1 MKKSSIKFAVI
12 MIFILSLI
20 AAAAGTL
27 HLLQEKDKKAAKES
41 VLADINTKEK
51 SNTES
56 NSEQETEKKTEDNI
70 NVKEDSS
77 KETEKETTTVKETNA
92 QIEPD
97 TKTQIKDNE
106 SVANEENFVENTISN
121 KKTTLSFVGDIYVS
135 PMMYEHYQASGIS
148 GVISEKI
155 QNIFKSVDI
164 AAADHEYVC
173 GDLPESYKVDYQQYT
188 FLTPTAREGILK
200 DFSFDVMTLANNHMM
215 DYGTEGLDST
225 IREIKKQGIET
236 IGGGS
241 DLSQAMAPYIKEVN
255 GKKIAILAATRVVPQ
270 IDWYAQKDRAG
281 LMTTYEQTD
290 RFQMLK
296 EEIARLKGEE
306 NCDIVIMYVHWGNDS
321 DKTILGNQVTL
332 GHGYIDAGA
341 DIVIGNHTHVLQG
354 MEFYKGKLIC
364 YGISNFLFGSYHSD
378 TMVLT
383 LEINEEN
390 HITPKMLPCSSEM
403 FYTTEIEGE
412 AAENMFRYI
421 ESMSKN
427 VSISSD
433 GIITEKR

>member
-1 MKKSSIKFAVI
+1 MKKSSIKFSVI
-12 MIFILSLI
+12 MIFILCLI
-20 AAAAGTL
+20 AAVMGTS
-27 HLLQEKDKKAAKES
+27 HLLKERDKKMEKDTNKS
-41 VLADINTKEK
+41 ILADTKTEEKADTERNTDQETDVEINAEK
-51 SNTES
+51 DTSG
-56 NSEQETEKKTEDNI
+56 ETEKKTN
-70 NVKEDSS
+70 
-77 KETEKETTTVKETNA
+77 TEKETHI
-92 QIEPD
+92 QIETD

-106 SVANEENFVENTISN
+106 NVPDKENFAENIISDKN
-121 KKTTLSFVGDIYVS
+121 VTLSFVGDIYVS

-188 FLTPTAREGILK
+188 FLTPSAREGILK

-215 DYGTEGLDST
+215 DYGTEGLAST

-270 IDWYAQKDRAG
+270 IDWYAQKDKAG

-296 EEIARLKGEE
+296 EEITRLKTEE

-354 MEFYKGKLIC
+354 MEFYQGKLIC

-383 LEINEEN
+383 LEIDEAN
-390 HITPKMLPCSSEM
+390 HITPKMLPCNSEM

-421 ESMSKN
+421 ESMSEN

>member
-1 MKKSSIKFAVI
+1 MKKSSIKFSVI
-12 MIFILSLI
+12 MIFILCLI
-20 AAAAGTL
+20 VAVMGTS
-27 HLLQEKDKKAAKES
+27 HLLKERDKKMEKDTNKS
-41 VLADINTKEK
+41 ILADTKTEEKADTERNTDQETDVEINAEK
-51 SNTES
+51 DTSG
-56 NSEQETEKKTEDNI
+56 ETEKKTNT
-70 NVKEDSS
+70 K
-77 KETEKETTTVKETNA
+77 KETHI
-92 QIEPD
+92 QIETD

-106 SVANEENFVENTISN
+106 NVPDKKNFAENIISDKN
-121 KKTTLSFVGDIYVS
+121 VTLSFVGDIYVS

-188 FLTPTAREGILK
+188 FLTPSAREGILK

-215 DYGTEGLDST
+215 DYGTEGLAST

-270 IDWYAQKDRAG
+270 IDWYAQKDKAG

-296 EEIARLKGEE
+296 EEITRLKTEE

-354 MEFYKGKLIC
+354 MEFYQGKLIC

-383 LEINEEN
+383 LEIDEAN

-421 ESMSKN
+421 ESMSEN

>member
-1 MKKSSIKFAVI
+1 MKKSSIKFSVI
-12 MIFILSLI
+12 MIFILCLI
-20 AAAAGTL
+20 AAVMGTS
-27 HLLQEKDKKAAKES
+27 HLLEERDKKMEKDTNKS
-41 VLADINTKEK
+41 ILADTKTEEKADTERNTDQETDVEINAEK
-51 SNTES
+51 DTSG
-56 NSEQETEKKTEDNI
+56 ETEKKTN
-70 NVKEDSS
+70 
-77 KETEKETTTVKETNA
+77 TEKETHI
-92 QIEPD
+92 QIETD
-97 TKTQIKDNE
+97 TKTQIKDNKN
-106 SVANEENFVENTISN
+106 VPDKENFTENIISDKN
-121 KKTTLSFVGDIYVS
+121 ITLSFVGDIYVS

-188 FLTPTAREGILK
+188 FLTPSAREGILK

-215 DYGTEGLDST
+215 DYGTEGLAST

-270 IDWYAQKDRAG
+270 IDWYAQKDKAG

-296 EEIARLKGEE
+296 EEITRLKTEE

-354 MEFYKGKLIC
+354 MEFYQGKLIC

-383 LEINEEN
+383 LEIDEAN

-421 ESMSKN
+421 ESMSEN

>member
-1 MKKSSIKFAVI
+1 MKKSSIKFSVI
-12 MIFILSLI
+12 MIFILCLI
-20 AAAAGTL
+20 AAVMGTS
-27 HLLQEKDKKAAKES
+27 HLLKERDKKMEKDTNKS
-41 VLADINTKEK
+41 ILADTKTEEKADTERNTDQETDVEINAEK
-51 SNTES
+51 DTSG
-56 NSEQETEKKTEDNI
+56 ETEKKTN
-70 NVKEDSS
+70 
-77 KETEKETTTVKETNA
+77 TEKETHI
-92 QIEPD
+92 QIETD
-97 TKTQIKDNE
+97 TKTQIKDNKN
-106 SVANEENFVENTISN
+106 VPDKENFTENIISDKN
-121 KKTTLSFVGDIYVS
+121 ITLSFVGDIYVS

-188 FLTPTAREGILK
+188 FLTPSAREGILK

-215 DYGTEGLDST
+215 DYGTEGLAST

-270 IDWYAQKDRAG
+270 IDWYAQKDKAG

-296 EEIARLKGEE
+296 EEITRLKTEE

-354 MEFYKGKLIC
+354 MEFYQGKLIC

-383 LEINEEN
+383 LEIDEAN

-421 ESMSKN
+421 ESMSEN

-433 GIITEKR
+433 VIITEKR

>member
-1 MKKSSIKFAVI
+1 MKKSSIKFSVI
-12 MIFILSLI
+12 MIFILCLI
-20 AAAAGTL
+20 AAVMGTS
-27 HLLQEKDKKAAKES
+27 HLLKERDKKMEKDTNKS
-41 VLADINTKEK
+41 ILADTKTEEKADTERNTDQETDVEINAEK
-51 SNTES
+51 DTSG
-56 NSEQETEKKTEDNI
+56 ETEKKTN
-70 NVKEDSS
+70 
-77 KETEKETTTVKETNA
+77 TEKETHI
-92 QIEPD
+92 QIETD
-97 TKTQIKDNE
+97 TKTQIKDNKN
-106 SVANEENFVENTISN
+106 VPDKENFTENIISDKN
-121 KKTTLSFVGDIYVS
+121 ITLSFVGDIYVS

-188 FLTPTAREGILK
+188 FLTPSAREGILK

-215 DYGTEGLDST
+215 DYGTEGLAST

-255 GKKIAILAATRVVPQ
+255 GKKIAIFAATRVVPQ
-270 IDWYAQKDRAG
+270 IDWYAQKDKAG

-296 EEIARLKGEE
+296 EEITRLKTEE

-354 MEFYKGKLIC
+354 MEFYQGKLIC

-383 LEINEEN
+383 LEIDEAN

-421 ESMSKN
+421 ESMSEN

>member
-1 MKKSSIKFAVI
+1 MKKSSIKFAII
-12 MIFILSLI
+12 MIFILCLI
-20 AAAAGTL
+20 GAVAGTSY
-27 HLLQEKDKKAAKES
+27 LLKETEKKTEKSTKES
-41 VLADINTKEK
+41 VLADMEHN
-51 SNTES
+51 SN
-56 NSEQETEKKTEDNI
+56 QETEKKTEVENTTF
-70 NVKEDSS
+70 
-77 KETEKETTTVKETNA
+77 KETENRATTENETHLEEETNA
-92 QIEPD
+92 QIESD
-97 TKTQIKDNE
+97 TKTQIKENE
-106 SVANEENFVENTISN
+106 TAASKENFAENINSD
-121 KKTTLSFVGDIYVS
+121 KKATLSFVGDIYVS

-188 FLTPTAREGILK
+188 FLTPAAREEILK

-215 DYGTEGLDST
+215 DYGTEGLAST

-270 IDWYAQKDRAG
+270 TDWYAQKTKAG

-296 EEIARLKGEE
+296 DEITRLKAEE
-306 NCDIVIMYVHWGNDS
+306 HCDIVIMYVHWGNDS
-321 DKTILGNQVTL
+321 DKTILGNQRTL
-332 GHGYIDAGA
+332 GHGYINAGA

-354 MEFYKGKLIC
+354 MEFYQGKLIC

-383 LEINEEN
+383 LEINEAN

-412 AAENMFRYI
+412 AAKNMFRYI

>member
-1 MKKSSIKFAVI
+1 MKKSSIKFSVI
-12 MIFILSLI
+12 MIFILCLI
-20 AAAAGTL
+20 AAVMGTS
-27 HLLQEKDKKAAKES
+27 HLLKERDKKMEKDTNKS
-41 VLADINTKEK
+41 ILADTKTEEKADTERNTDQETDVEINAEK
-51 SNTES
+51 DTSG
-56 NSEQETEKKTEDNI
+56 ETEKKTN
-70 NVKEDSS
+70 
-77 KETEKETTTVKETNA
+77 TEKETHI
-92 QIEPD
+92 QIETD

-106 SVANEENFVENTISN
+106 NVPDKENFAENIISDKN
-121 KKTTLSFVGDIYVS
+121 VTLSFVGDIYVS

-188 FLTPTAREGILK
+188 FLTPSAREGILK

-215 DYGTEGLDST
+215 DYGTEGLAST

-270 IDWYAQKDRAG
+270 IDWYAQKDKAG

-296 EEIARLKGEE
+296 EEITRLKTEE
-306 NCDIVIMYVHWGNDS
+306 NCDVVIMYVHWGNDS
-321 DKTILGNQVTL
+321 DKTILGNQITL

-354 MEFYKGKLIC
+354 MEFYQGKLIC

-383 LEINEEN
+383 LEIDEAN
-390 HITPKMLPCSSEM
+390 HITPKILPCSSEM

-421 ESMSKN
+421 ESMSEN

>member
-1 MKKSSIKFAVI
+1 
-12 MIFILSLI
+12 MIFILCLI
-20 AAAAGTL
+20 AAVMGTS
-27 HLLQEKDKKAAKES
+27 HLLKERDKKMEKDTNKS
-41 VLADINTKEK
+41 ILADTKTEEKADTERNTDQETDVEINAEK
-51 SNTES
+51 DTSG
-56 NSEQETEKKTEDNI
+56 ETEKKTN
-70 NVKEDSS
+70 
-77 KETEKETTTVKETNA
+77 TEKETHI
-92 QIEPD
+92 QIETD
-97 TKTQIKDNE
+97 TKTQIKDNKN
-106 SVANEENFVENTISN
+106 VPDKENFTENIISDKN
-121 KKTTLSFVGDIYVS
+121 ITLSFVGDIYVS

-188 FLTPTAREGILK
+188 FLTPSAREGILK

-215 DYGTEGLDST
+215 DYGTEGLAST

-270 IDWYAQKDRAG
+270 IDWYAQKDKAG

-296 EEIARLKGEE
+296 EEITRLKTEE

-354 MEFYKGKLIC
+354 MEFYQGKLIC

-383 LEINEEN
+383 LEIDEAN

-421 ESMSKN
+421 ESMSEN

>member
-1 MKKSSIKFAVI
+1 MKKSSIKFVVI
-12 MIFILSLI
+12 MIFILCLV
-20 AAAAGTL
+20 AASAGTL
-27 HLLQEKDKKAAKES
+27 HLLKERNTDMENNNKESILADTNMEEKKDMENNANEETEEKTTAKINSEKD
-41 VLADINTKEK
+41 T
-51 SNTES
+51 
-56 NSEQETEKKTEDNI
+56 
-70 NVKEDSS
+70 S
-77 KETEKETTTVKETNA
+77 KETEKETITER
-92 QIEPD
+92 ESD
-97 TKTQIKDNE
+97 TQIKDNE
-106 SVANEENFVENTISN
+106 NVSNQENPSENIRSDKN
-121 KKTTLSFVGDIYVS
+121 VTLSFVGDIYVS
-135 PMMYEHYQASGIS
+135 PMMYEHYQTSGIS

-155 QNIFKSVDI
+155 QNIFQSVDI

-173 GDLPESYKVDYQQYT
+173 GDLSESDKVDYQQYT
-188 FLTPTAREGILK
+188 FLTPSVREGILK

-215 DYGTEGLDST
+215 DYGTKGLAST

-236 IGGGS
+236 IGGGN
-241 DLSQAMAPYIKEVN
+241 DLSEAMAPYIKEVN

-270 IDWYAQKDRAG
+270 IDWYAQKNKAG

-296 EEIARLKGEE
+296 DEITRLKTQE

-321 DKTILGNQVTL
+321 DKTILSSQITL

-383 LEINEEN
+383 LEINEAN

-421 ESMSKN
+421 ESMSEN
-427 VSISSD
+427 VFISSD
-433 GIITEKR
+433 GIITEKK

>member
-1 MKKSSIKFAVI
+1 MKKSSIKFSVI
-12 MIFILSLI
+12 MIFILCLI
-20 AAAAGTL
+20 AAVMGTS
-27 HLLQEKDKKAAKES
+27 HLLKERDKKMEKDTNKS
-41 VLADINTKEK
+41 ILADTKTEEKADTERNTDQETDVEINAEK
-51 SNTES
+51 DTSG
-56 NSEQETEKKTEDNI
+56 ETEKKTN
-70 NVKEDSS
+70 
-77 KETEKETTTVKETNA
+77 TEKETHI
-92 QIEPD
+92 QIETD

-106 SVANEENFVENTISN
+106 NVPDKENFAENIISDKN
-121 KKTTLSFVGDIYVS
+121 VTLSFVGDIYVS

-188 FLTPTAREGILK
+188 FLTPSAREGILK

-215 DYGTEGLDST
+215 DYGTEGLTST

-270 IDWYAQKDRAG
+270 IDWYAQKDKAG

-296 EEIARLKGEE
+296 EEITRLKTEE

-354 MEFYKGKLIC
+354 MEFYQGKLIC

-383 LEINEEN
+383 LEIDEAN

-421 ESMSKN
+421 ESMSEN

>member
-1 MKKSSIKFAVI
+1 MKKSSIKFSVI
-12 MIFILSLI
+12 MIFILCLI
-20 AAAAGTL
+20 AAVMGTS
-27 HLLQEKDKKAAKES
+27 HLLKERDKKMEKDTNKS
-41 VLADINTKEK
+41 ILADTKTEEKADTERNTDQETDVEINAEK
-51 SNTES
+51 DTSG
-56 NSEQETEKKTEDNI
+56 ETEKKTN
-70 NVKEDSS
+70 
-77 KETEKETTTVKETNA
+77 TEKETHI
-92 QIEPD
+92 QIETD

-106 SVANEENFVENTISN
+106 NVPDKENFAENIISDKN
-121 KKTTLSFVGDIYVS
+121 VTLSFVGDIYVS

-188 FLTPTAREGILK
+188 FLTPSAREGILK

-215 DYGTEGLDST
+215 DYGTEGLAST

-270 IDWYAQKDRAG
+270 IDWYAQKDKAG

-296 EEIARLKGEE
+296 EEITRLKTEE

-354 MEFYKGKLIC
+354 MEFYQGKLIC
-364 YGISNFLFGSYHSD
+364 YGISNFLFGNYHSD

-383 LEINEEN
+383 LEIDEAN

-421 ESMSKN
+421 ESMSEN

>member
-1 MKKSSIKFAVI
+1 MKKSSIKFSVI
-12 MIFILSLI
+12 MIFILCLI
-20 AAAAGTL
+20 AAVMGTS
-27 HLLQEKDKKAAKES
+27 HLLKERDKKMEKDTNKS
-41 VLADINTKEK
+41 ILADTKTEEKADTERNTDQETDVEINAEK
-51 SNTES
+51 DTSG
-56 NSEQETEKKTEDNI
+56 ETEKKTN
-70 NVKEDSS
+70 
-77 KETEKETTTVKETNA
+77 TEKETHI
-92 QIEPD
+92 QIETD

-106 SVANEENFVENTISN
+106 NVPDKENFAENIISDKN
-121 KKTTLSFVGDIYVS
+121 VTLSFVGDIYVS

-188 FLTPTAREGILK
+188 FLTPSAREGILK

-215 DYGTEGLDST
+215 DYGTEGLAST

-270 IDWYAQKDRAG
+270 IDWYAQKDKAG

-296 EEIARLKGEE
+296 EEITRLKTEE

-354 MEFYKGKLIC
+354 MEFYQGKLIC

-383 LEINEEN
+383 LEIDEAN

-421 ESMSKN
+421 ESMSEN
-427 VSISSD
+427 VVHLDRKSVV
-433 GIITEKR
+433 

>member
-1 MKKSSIKFAVI
+1 MKKSSIKFSVI
-12 MIFILSLI
+12 MIFILCLI
-20 AAAAGTL
+20 AAVMGTS
-27 HLLQEKDKKAAKES
+27 HLLKERDKKMEKDTNKS
-41 VLADINTKEK
+41 ILADIKTEEKADTERNTDQETDVEINAEK
-51 SNTES
+51 DTSG
-56 NSEQETEKKTEDNI
+56 ETEKKTN
-70 NVKEDSS
+70 
-77 KETEKETTTVKETNA
+77 TEKETHI
-92 QIEPD
+92 QIETD

-106 SVANEENFVENTISN
+106 NVPDKENFAENIISDKN
-121 KKTTLSFVGDIYVS
+121 VTLSFVGDIYVS

-188 FLTPTAREGILK
+188 FLTPSAREGILK

-215 DYGTEGLDST
+215 DYGTEGLAST

-270 IDWYAQKDRAG
+270 IDWYAQKDKAG

-296 EEIARLKGEE
+296 EEITRLKTEE

-354 MEFYKGKLIC
+354 MEFYQGKLIC

-383 LEINEEN
+383 LEIDEAN

-421 ESMSKN
+421 ESMSEN

>member
-1 MKKSSIKFAVI
+1 MKKSSIKFVVI
-12 MIFILSLI
+12 MIFILCLV
-20 AAAAGTL
+20 AASAGTL
-27 HLLQEKDKKAAKES
+27 HLLKERNTDMEKNNKESILADTNMEEKKDMENNANEETEEKTTAKINSEKD
-41 VLADINTKEK
+41 T
-51 SNTES
+51 
-56 NSEQETEKKTEDNI
+56 
-70 NVKEDSS
+70 S
-77 KETEKETTTVKETNA
+77 KETITERESN
-92 QIEPD
+92 
-97 TKTQIKDNE
+97 TQIKDNE
-106 SVANEENFVENTISN
+106 NVSNQENPSENIRSDKN
-121 KKTTLSFVGDIYVS
+121 VTLSFVGDIYVS
-135 PMMYEHYQASGIS
+135 PMMYEHYQTSGIS

-155 QNIFKSVDI
+155 QNIFQSVDI

-173 GDLPESYKVDYQQYT
+173 GDLPESDKVDYQQYT
-188 FLTPTAREGILK
+188 FLTPSVREGILK

-215 DYGTEGLDST
+215 DYGTKGLAST

-236 IGGGS
+236 IGGGN
-241 DLSQAMAPYIKEVN
+241 DLSEAMAPYIKEVN

-270 IDWYAQKDRAG
+270 IDWYAQKNKAG

-296 EEIARLKGEE
+296 DEITRLKTQE

-321 DKTILGNQVTL
+321 DKTILSSQITL

-383 LEINEEN
+383 LEINEAN

-421 ESMSKN
+421 ESMSEN
-427 VSISSD
+427 VFISSD
-433 GIITEKR
+433 GIITEKK

>member
-1 MKKSSIKFAVI
+1 MKKSSIKFSVI
-12 MIFILSLI
+12 MIFILCLI
-20 AAAAGTL
+20 TAVMGTS
-27 HLLQEKDKKAAKES
+27 HLLKERDKKMEKDTNKS
-41 VLADINTKEK
+41 ILADTKTEEKADTERNTDQETDVEINAEK
-51 SNTES
+51 DTSG
-56 NSEQETEKKTEDNI
+56 ETEKKTN
-70 NVKEDSS
+70 
-77 KETEKETTTVKETNA
+77 TEKETHI
-92 QIEPD
+92 QIETD

-106 SVANEENFVENTISN
+106 NVPDKENFAENIISDKN
-121 KKTTLSFVGDIYVS
+121 VTLSFVGDIYVS

-188 FLTPTAREGILK
+188 FLTPSAREGILK

-215 DYGTEGLDST
+215 DYGTEGLAST

-270 IDWYAQKDRAG
+270 IDWYAQKDKAG

-296 EEIARLKGEE
+296 EEITRLKTEE

-354 MEFYKGKLIC
+354 MEFYQGKLIC

-383 LEINEEN
+383 LEIDEAN

-421 ESMSKN
+421 ESMSEN

>member
-1 MKKSSIKFAVI
+1 MKKSSIKFSVI
-12 MIFILSLI
+12 MIFILCLI
-20 AAAAGTL
+20 AAVMGTS
-27 HLLQEKDKKAAKES
+27 HLLKERDKKMEKDTNKS
-41 VLADINTKEK
+41 ILADTKTEEKADTERNTDQETDVEINAEK
-51 SNTES
+51 DTSG
-56 NSEQETEKKTEDNI
+56 ETEKKTN
-70 NVKEDSS
+70 
-77 KETEKETTTVKETNA
+77 TEKETHI
-92 QIEPD
+92 QIETD
-97 TKTQIKDNE
+97 TKTQIKDNKN
-106 SVANEENFVENTISN
+106 VPDKENFAENIISDKN
-121 KKTTLSFVGDIYVS
+121 VTLSFVGDIYVS

-188 FLTPTAREGILK
+188 FLTPSAREGILK

-215 DYGTEGLDST
+215 DYGTEGLAST

-270 IDWYAQKDRAG
+270 IDWYAQKDKAG

-296 EEIARLKGEE
+296 EEITRLKTEE

-354 MEFYKGKLIC
+354 MEFYQGKLIC

-383 LEINEEN
+383 LEIDEAN

-421 ESMSKN
+421 ESMSEN

>member
-1 MKKSSIKFAVI
+1 MKKSSIKFSVI
-12 MIFILSLI
+12 MIFILCLI
-20 AAAAGTL
+20 AAVMGTS
-27 HLLQEKDKKAAKES
+27 HLLKERDKKMEKDTNKS
-41 VLADINTKEK
+41 ILADTKTEEKADTERNTDQETDVEINAEK
-51 SNTES
+51 DTSG
-56 NSEQETEKKTEDNI
+56 ETEKKTN
-70 NVKEDSS
+70 
-77 KETEKETTTVKETNA
+77 TEKETHI
-92 QIEPD
+92 QIETD

-106 SVANEENFVENTISN
+106 NVPDKENFAENIISDKN
-121 KKTTLSFVGDIYVS
+121 VTLSFVGDIYVS

-188 FLTPTAREGILK
+188 FLTPSAREGILK

-215 DYGTEGLDST
+215 DYGTEGLTST

-270 IDWYAQKDRAG
+270 IDWYAQKDKAG

-296 EEIARLKGEE
+296 EEITRLKTEE
-306 NCDIVIMYVHWGNDS
+306 KCDIVIMYVHWGNDS

-354 MEFYKGKLIC
+354 MEFYQGKLIC

-383 LEINEEN
+383 LEIDEAN

-421 ESMSKN
+421 ESMSEN

>member
-1 MKKSSIKFAVI
+1 MKKSSIKFSVI
-12 MIFILSLI
+12 MIFILCLI
-20 AAAAGTL
+20 AAVMGTS
-27 HLLQEKDKKAAKES
+27 HLLKERDKKMEKDTNKS
-41 VLADINTKEK
+41 ILADTKTEEKADTERNTDQETDVEINAEK
-51 SNTES
+51 DTSG
-56 NSEQETEKKTEDNI
+56 ETEKKTN
-70 NVKEDSS
+70 
-77 KETEKETTTVKETNA
+77 TEKETHI
-92 QIEPD
+92 QIETD

-106 SVANEENFVENTISN
+106 NVPDKENFTENIISDKN
-121 KKTTLSFVGDIYVS
+121 VTLSFVGDIYVS

-188 FLTPTAREGILK
+188 FLTPSAREGILK

-215 DYGTEGLDST
+215 DYGTEGLAST

-270 IDWYAQKDRAG
+270 IDWYAQKDKAG

-296 EEIARLKGEE
+296 EEITRLKTEE

-354 MEFYKGKLIC
+354 MEFYQGKLIC

-383 LEINEEN
+383 LEIDEAN

-421 ESMSKN
+421 ESMSEN

>member
-1 MKKSSIKFAVI
+1 MKKSSIKFSVI
-12 MIFILSLI
+12 MIFILCLI
-20 AAAAGTL
+20 AAVMGTS
-27 HLLQEKDKKAAKES
+27 HLLKERDKKMEKDTNKS
-41 VLADINTKEK
+41 ILADTKTEEKADTERNTDQETDVEINAEK
-51 SNTES
+51 DTSG
-56 NSEQETEKKTEDNI
+56 ETEKKTN
-70 NVKEDSS
+70 
-77 KETEKETTTVKETNA
+77 TEKETHI
-92 QIEPD
+92 QIETD
-97 TKTQIKDNE
+97 TKTQIKDNKN
-106 SVANEENFVENTISN
+106 VPDKENFTENIISDKN
-121 KKTTLSFVGDIYVS
+121 ITLSFVGDIYVS

-188 FLTPTAREGILK
+188 FLTPSAREGILK

-215 DYGTEGLDST
+215 DYGTEGLAST

-270 IDWYAQKDRAG
+270 IDWYAQKDKAG

-296 EEIARLKGEE
+296 EEITRLKTEE

-354 MEFYKGKLIC
+354 MEFYQGKLIC

-383 LEINEEN
+383 LEIDEAN

-421 ESMSKN
+421 ESMSEN

>member
-1 MKKSSIKFAVI
+1 MKKSSIKFSVI
-12 MIFILSLI
+12 MIFILCLI
-20 AAAAGTL
+20 AAVMGTS
-27 HLLQEKDKKAAKES
+27 HLLKERDKKMEKDTNKS
-41 VLADINTKEK
+41 ILADTKTEEKADTERNTDQETDVEINAEK
-51 SNTES
+51 DTSG
-56 NSEQETEKKTEDNI
+56 ETEKKTN
-70 NVKEDSS
+70 
-77 KETEKETTTVKETNA
+77 TEKETHI
-92 QIEPD
+92 QIETD

-106 SVANEENFVENTISN
+106 NVPDKENFAENIISDKN
-121 KKTTLSFVGDIYVS
+121 VTLSFVGDIYVS

-188 FLTPTAREGILK
+188 FLTPSAREGILK

-215 DYGTEGLDST
+215 DYGTEGLAST

-270 IDWYAQKDRAG
+270 IDWYAQKDKAG

-296 EEIARLKGEE
+296 EEITRLKTEE

-354 MEFYKGKLIC
+354 MDFYQGKLIC

-383 LEINEEN
+383 LEIDEAN

-421 ESMSKN
+421 ESMSEN

>member
-1 MKKSSIKFAVI
+1 MKKSSIKFGIV
-12 MIFILSLI
+12 MIFVLCLI
-20 AAAAGTL
+20 AAAIGTL
-27 HLLQEKDKKAAKES
+27 HLLKGRDTQTKENTKES
-41 VLADINTKEK
+41 VLADADTNTKINTDGKIGTEK
-51 SNTES
+51 NIHEKIDTEKNTG
-56 NSEQETEKKTEDNI
+56 QETSTEGNI
-70 NVKEDSS
+70 N
-77 KETEKETTTVKETNA
+77 ETKNV
-92 QIEPD
+92 
-97 TKTQIKDNE
+97 
-106 SVANEENFVENTISN
+106 
-121 KKTTLSFVGDIYVS
+121 TLSFVGDIYVS

-188 FLTPTAREGILK
+188 FLTPSSREGILK

-215 DYGTEGLDST
+215 DYGTEGLAST
-225 IREIKKQGIET
+225 IREVKKQGIET

-241 DLSQAMAPYIKEVN
+241 DLSQAMAPYIREIN
-255 GKKIAILAATRVVPQ
+255 GKKIAVLAATRVVPQ

-281 LMTTYEQTD
+281 LMTTYEQTE

-296 EEIARLKGEE
+296 NEITRLKTEE
-306 NCDIVIMYVHWGNDS
+306 KCDIVIMYVHWGNDS
-321 DKTILGNQVTL
+321 DKTILENQVTL

-354 MEFYKGKLIC
+354 MEFYQGKLIC

-383 LEINEEN
+383 LEVDEAN
-390 HITPKMLPCSSEM
+390 HITPKMLPCISEA

-412 AAENMFRYI
+412 AAKNMFRYI
-421 ESMSKN
+421 ESMSSN
-427 VSISSD
+427 ISISD
-433 GIITEKR
+433 NGIITETK

>member
-1 MKKSSIKFAVI
+1 MKKSSIKFSVI
-12 MIFILSLI
+12 MIFILCLI
-20 AAAAGTL
+20 AAVMGTS
-27 HLLQEKDKKAAKES
+27 HLLKERDKKMEKDTNKS
-41 VLADINTKEK
+41 ILADTKTEEKADTERNTDQETDVEINAEK
-51 SNTES
+51 DTSG
-56 NSEQETEKKTEDNI
+56 ETEKKTN
-70 NVKEDSS
+70 
-77 KETEKETTTVKETNA
+77 TEKETHI
-92 QIEPD
+92 QIETD

-106 SVANEENFVENTISN
+106 NVPDKENFAENIISDKN
-121 KKTTLSFVGDIYVS
+121 VTLSFVGDIYVS

-188 FLTPTAREGILK
+188 FLTPSAREGILK

-215 DYGTEGLDST
+215 DYGTEGLAST

-270 IDWYAQKDRAG
+270 IDWYAQKDKAG

-296 EEIARLKGEE
+296 EEITRLKTEE

-354 MEFYKGKLIC
+354 MEFYQGKLIC

-383 LEINEEN
+383 LEIDEAN

-421 ESMSKN
+421 ESMSEN

>member
-1 MKKSSIKFAVI
+1 MKKSSIKFVII
-12 MIFILSLI
+12 MIFILCLI
-20 AAAAGTL
+20 GAVAGTSY
-27 HLLQEKDKKAAKES
+27 LLK
-41 VLADINTKEK
+41 
-51 SNTES
+51 
-56 NSEQETEKKTEDNI
+56 ETEKKTEKSTKESVFADMEHNSDQETEKRTDAEI
-70 NVKEDSS
+70 NVENTTS
-77 KETEKETTTVKETNA
+77 KETENRATTEKETNLEE
-92 QIEPD
+92 EPLEKE
-97 TKTQIKDNE
+97 TKTQIKENE
-106 SVANEENFVENTISN
+106 TAASKENFAENINSD
-121 KKTTLSFVGDIYVS
+121 KKATLSFVGDIYVS
-135 PMMYEHYQASGIS
+135 PMMYEHYQAFGIS

-188 FLTPTAREGILK
+188 FLTPAAREGILK

-215 DYGTEGLDST
+215 DYGTEGLAST

-241 DLSQAMAPYIKEVN
+241 DLSQAIAPYIKEIN

-270 IDWYAQKDRAG
+270 MDWYAQKTKAG

-296 EEIARLKGEE
+296 DEITRLKAEE
-306 NCDIVIMYVHWGNDS
+306 HCDIVIMYVHWGNDS
-321 DKTILGNQVTL
+321 DKTILGNQITL

-354 MEFYKGKLIC
+354 MEFYQGKLIC

-383 LEINEEN
+383 LEVDKAN
-390 HITPKMLPCSSEM
+390 HIIPKMLPCSSEM

-412 AAENMFRYI
+412 EAENMFRYI

>member
-1 MKKSSIKFAVI
+1 
-12 MIFILSLI
+12 
-20 AAAAGTL
+20 
-27 HLLQEKDKKAAKES
+27 
-41 VLADINTKEK
+41 
-51 SNTES
+51 
-56 NSEQETEKKTEDNI
+56 
-70 NVKEDSS
+70 
-77 KETEKETTTVKETNA
+77 
-92 QIEPD
+92 
-97 TKTQIKDNE
+97 
-106 SVANEENFVENTISN
+106 
-121 KKTTLSFVGDIYVS
+121 
-135 PMMYEHYQASGIS
+135 MMYEHYQASGIS

-188 FLTPTAREGILK
+188 FLTPSAREGILK

-215 DYGTEGLDST
+215 DYGTEGLAST

-270 IDWYAQKDRAG
+270 IDWYAQKDKAG

-296 EEIARLKGEE
+296 EEITRLKTEE

-354 MEFYKGKLIC
+354 MEFYQGKLIC

-383 LEINEEN
+383 LEIDEAN

-421 ESMSKN
+421 ESMSEN

>member
-1 MKKSSIKFAVI
+1 MKKSSIRFIIV
-12 MIFILSLI
+12 MIFVLCLI
-20 AAAAGTL
+20 AAAAGTT
-27 HLLQEKDKKAAKES
+27 HLLKEKETESRENTKDS
-41 VLADINTKEK
+41 VLAEAEKTTKDTAKTEEKNTENSTDTTKDTEKSSADTTKNTTENESMLKEK
-51 SNTES
+51 DTLPQASK
-56 NSEQETEKKTEDNI
+56 NS
-70 NVKEDSS
+70 
-77 KETEKETTTVKETNA
+77 TTKNGHV
-92 QIEPD
+92 
-97 TKTQIKDNE
+97 
-106 SVANEENFVENTISN
+106 
-121 KKTTLSFVGDIYVS
+121 TLSFVGDIYVS
-135 PMMYEHYQASGIS
+135 PMMYEHYQTSGIS

-215 DYGTEGLDST
+215 DYGTEGLAST
-225 IREIKKQGIET
+225 IKKIKKQGIET

-241 DLSQAMAPYIKEVN
+241 DLSQAMAPYIREVN

-270 IDWYAQKDRAG
+270 IDWYAQADRAG

-290 RFQMLK
+290 RFLMLK
-296 EEIARLKGEE
+296 EEITRLKTKE
-306 NCDIVIMYVHWGNDS
+306 NCDIVIMYVHWGNDG
-321 DKTILGNQVTL
+321 DKKILDSQVTL

-383 LEINEEN
+383 LEIDGTNN
-390 HITPKMLPCSSEM
+390 ITPKMLPCSSEA
-403 FYTTEIEGE
+403 FYTMEIEGE

-421 ESMSKN
+421 ESMSSN
-427 VSISSD
+427 VTILKD
-433 GIITEKR
+433 GRITENNG

>member
-1 MKKSSIKFAVI
+1 MKKSSIKFSVI
-12 MIFILSLI
+12 MIFILCLI
-20 AAAAGTL
+20 AAVMGTS
-27 HLLQEKDKKAAKES
+27 HLLKERDKKMEKDTNKS
-41 VLADINTKEK
+41 ILADTKTEEKADTERNTDQETDVEINAEK
-51 SNTES
+51 DTSG
-56 NSEQETEKKTEDNI
+56 ETEKKTN
-70 NVKEDSS
+70 
-77 KETEKETTTVKETNA
+77 TEKETHI
-92 QIEPD
+92 QIETD

-106 SVANEENFVENTISN
+106 NVPDKENFAENIISDKN
-121 KKTTLSFVGDIYVS
+121 VTLSFVGDIYVS

-188 FLTPTAREGILK
+188 FLTPSAREGILK

-215 DYGTEGLDST
+215 DYGTEGLAST

-270 IDWYAQKDRAG
+270 IDWYAQKDKAG

-290 RFQMLK
+290 CFQMLK
-296 EEIARLKGEE
+296 EEITRLKTEE

-354 MEFYKGKLIC
+354 MEFYQGKLIC

-383 LEINEEN
+383 LEIDEAN

-421 ESMSKN
+421 ESMSEN